1 MDITTI
7 DKLSFDRLV
16 CKLPII
22 LLFLFWLYLKL
33 LWSLQLLKPS
43 LSIADRIMLLH
54 PLMKVPTHTKSKE
67 KCVCKLSLVFVLSF
81 CFYLK
86 ILWLLKLLRPSLR
99 IANHI
104 MLIDPLI
111 KVPTHTK
118 AWREKM
124 NAEGLNLYTSFVF
137 DLFPPSQAPLFLQSK
152 PHLLHHHHQY
162 LRTRMRVYFILLF

>member
-1 MDITTI
+1 M
-7 DKLSFDRLV
+7 
-16 CKLPII
+16 
-22 LLFLFWLYLKL
+22 
-33 LWSLQLLKPS
+33 
-43 LSIADRIMLLH
+43 ADHIMLLH

-86 ILWLLKLLRPSLR
+86 ILWLLKLLRSSLR

-104 MLIDPLI
+104 MLIHPLI

-137 DLFPPSQAPLFLQSK
+137 DLFPLLQAPLFLQSK

-162 LRTRMRVYFILLF
+162 LRTGMHVYFTLLFKILLHCLKYLFFFFYVYCVCVYRVRSFAYNDSF